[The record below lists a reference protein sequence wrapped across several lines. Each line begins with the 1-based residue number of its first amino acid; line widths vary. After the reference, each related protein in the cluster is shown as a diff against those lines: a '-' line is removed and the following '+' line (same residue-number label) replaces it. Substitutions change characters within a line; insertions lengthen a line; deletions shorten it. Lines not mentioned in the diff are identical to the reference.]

1 MSPKHAL
8 VREPGR
14 TFTNCL
20 SCHPMRHTVNLVEAK
35 KQHGNYRKILAELG
49 LDVITVEPDDLHPDA
64 CFVEDNAVVHG
75 KRALACRMGAESRR
89 EEVSSVEEIL
99 RGYLTLRRASEPA
112 TVEGGDVV
120 HLQGRLISGLSQRTN
135 TEGVRQLREW
145 LEVRVD
151 TIEDQNIMHLKSYV
165 TCLDEDTVIASSRF
179 SNHPALAGLT
189 VIKVPDAESY
199 AADTL
204 TIGRTVLMPRGM
216 QRSAALVRASGFD
229 VIPVDVTEFEKCDGA
244 VTCLSILF

>member
-1 MSPKHAL
+1 
-8 VREPGR
+8 
-14 TFTNCL
+14 
-20 SCHPMRHTVNLVEAK
+20 
-35 KQHGNYRKILAELG
+35 
-49 LDVITVEPDDLHPDA
+49 
-64 CFVEDNAVVHG
+64 
-75 KRALACRMGAESRR
+75 
-89 EEVSSVEEIL
+89 
-99 RGYLTLRRASEPA
+99 
-112 TVEGGDVV
+112 
-120 HLQGRLISGLSQRTN
+120 
-135 TEGVRQLREW
+135 LREW

-179 SNHPALAGLT
+179 SNHPALAGLK

-216 QRSAALVRASGFD
+216 ERSAALVRASGFD